1 MPALPVFAA
10 AAAFGLAADALG
22 ARQRVSLLAFPL
34 LGLLAWNFAVYVSLA
49 AAPLFAGASP
59 RAAGALARA
68 GSGSPSGARASPR
81 PRRRAGSRPRCG
93 GSPRSRRARSARS
106 SARARAALLHVGS
119 LGFASGLV
127 AGMYLRG
134 LVLEYRA
141 SWEST
146 FLDPAAVSALLRV
159 ALGPAAALL
168 DALRGGGA
176 ARALLAP
183 RLDRSAALARL
194 RAGRAL
200 DPPLG
205 ADRAARRSAC
215 RARSSPRSRRAARAR
230 LARALAP
237 PLDEPYYLRLLAA
250 DRGEGLRVHV
260 SPYSHRPSP
269 RAADR
274 LLELLHELYGN
285 RAQVTVGEPIAYGA
299 EPGEPPPGD
308 ARVVLF
314 NLAQPPEQEVQGAYV
329 EAARDA
335 GGPAAHARSL
345 LVLLDEE
352 PYLARLGDDGG
363 ERLAQ
368 RRRAWERMLRAR
380 RRRGGAPSRGARRG
394 RTRARRRARGARRS
408 RLLSTPPGAGRPDR
422 ARLRTS
428 CSRSIS
434 HTNVGKTTLAR
445 TLLRRDVG
453 EVLDQA
459 HVTDATERF
468 VLHEADGASLVLSDN
483 PGFGDSVRLLAP
495 AARPARS
502 ARAGSS
508 ARCGTA
514 SATARSSAASRRRAT
529 CATRPTRCS
538 TS

>member
-1 MPALPVFAA
+1 MKPRDREADLAAVLLVQACEESDPEGRFLPRRLRESASAAARGAEGLPGAARIARRAERLAAPLLAEHAALRAARRAALAFVPALPVFAA

-68 GSGSPSGARASPR
+68 GLWLAERRTRFAAPEEARWLAAALRRFAALSARAFGALVGARAR
-81 PRRRAGSRPRCG
+81 G
-93 GSPRSRRARSARS
+93 
-106 SARARAALLHVGS
+106 LLHVGS
-119 LGFASGLV
+119 LGFA
-127 AGMYLRG
+127 AGSSRG
-134 LVLEYRA
+134 CTCAGSCSSTARA
-141 SWEST
+141 GRARSSIR
-146 FLDPAAVSALLRV
+146 PRCRRCCAI

-168 DALRGGGA
+168 DALRGGGE

-183 RLDRSAALARL
+183 ASIEALRSPGSGPAALWIHLWAVTAL
-194 RAGRAL
+194 LGIGVPRAL
-200 DPPLG
+200 L
-205 ADRAARRSAC
+205 AAFAARR
-215 RARSSPRSRRAARAR
+215 ARA

-237 PLDEPYYLRLLAA
+237 PLDEPYYLRLLAE

-368 RRRAWERMLRAR
+368 RRRAWERMLRAAGVAAALLPAALDAEGR
-380 RRRGGAPSRGARRG
+380 ALADARAALAGAPS
-394 RTRARRRARGARRS
+394 
-408 RLLSTPPGAGRPDR
+408 
-422 ARLRTS
+422 
-428 CSRSIS
+428 
-434 HTNVGKTTLAR
+434 
-445 TLLRRDVG
+445 
-453 EVLDQA
+453 
-459 HVTDATERF
+459 
-468 VLHEADGASLVLSDN
+468 
-483 PGFGDSVRLLAP
+483 
-495 AARPARS
+495 
-502 ARAGSS
+502 
-508 ARCGTA
+508 
-514 SATARSSAASRRRAT
+514 
-529 CATRPTRCS
+529 
-538 TS
+538 